1 MAAETPR
8 LSTQPLL
15 DSSYFKK
22 SPQVSLRALEDG
34 DDFSSDDEEI
44 RPRPGFLKR
53 LRMSVRRRNGTAR
66 VDYDFKSIQL
76 PDEKKQVK
84 KYRMRRKYVARA
96 CVIVPL
102 LVVIFL

>member
-1 MAAETPR
+1 
-8 LSTQPLL
+8 
-15 DSSYFKK
+15 
-22 SPQVSLRALEDG
+22 
-34 DDFSSDDEEI
+34 
-44 RPRPGFLKR
+44 
-53 LRMSVRRRNGTAR
+53 MSVRRRNGTAR